1 MDFNKKDAVWQQ
13 WATNTSWV
21 RAALTGLSLTLVVA
35 GAGCSKP
42 PGEKEPVVTVQAE
55 AAEKETIEHRIDA
68 EALLFPLQ
76 QVSITPKITAPVHK
90 FYVNRASKV
99 HTGELLAVLENRD
112 LAAASTES
120 KGLYDQAE
128 AAYTTTTGASL
139 PEEIQKASL
148 EVEGTQRAL
157 DAQQKVYTSRQ
168 ELFQQGAMPRKE
180 LDQAGVDLTNA
191 KNQYAIAAKH
201 LEAMKA
207 IGEKQTLKSAA
218 AQLESAKGHYQ
229 GAEAQLSYSE
239 IRSPI
244 NGVVTDRPLY
254 PGETAAAGTPLLIVM
269 DTSQVI
275 AKAHIAQPDAALLKL
290 GDKATLTV
298 PGDEEK
304 VDGKVT
310 VISPALDPN
319 STTVEIWVQAA
330 NPKQRLRPGTNV
342 HMTML
347 ARTIK
352 DAIIVPAAAVLTGQ
366 DGATTVMVVGD
377 DGRAH
382 QKPVKVGVRQGEDVQ
397 IVEGLNAGEKVVTAG
412 AFGLPDK
419 TKVMVEAAAP
429 AGDEKPAAGEEKGAA
444 DDKKDGDPK
453 AEKKD
458 AK

>member
-1 MDFNKKDAVWQQ
+1 MDANKKNEMSRHQGHNRLLIQ
-13 WATNTSWV
+13 AT
-21 RAALTGLSLTLVVA
+21 LSGIGIVLLAA
-35 GAGCSKP
+35 GAGCSKE
-42 PGEKEPVVTVQAE
+42 PGEKEPTVTVQAE
-55 AAEKETIEHRIDA
+55 AAEKETIEHTIDA

-76 QVSITPKITAPVHK
+76 QVALTPKIAAPVHK

-99 HTGELLAVLENRD
+99 HAGQLLAELENRD

-120 KGLYDQAE
+120 KGLYEQAE
-128 AAYTTTTGASL
+128 AAYATTTGASL

-148 EVEGTQRAL
+148 EVEATKRAL
-157 DAQQKVYTSRQ
+157 DAQQKVYSSRQ

-180 LDQAGVDLTNA
+180 LDQAGVDLINA
-191 KNQYAIAAKH
+191 KNQYEIAAKH

-207 IGEKQTLKSAA
+207 IGEKQALKSAA
-218 AQLESAKGHYQ
+218 GQLESAKGHYQ

-269 DTSQVI
+269 DTSKVI

-290 GDKATLTV
+290 GDKATLTI
-298 PGDEEK
+298 PGQEDK
-304 VDGKVT
+304 VEGNVT

-319 STTVEIWVQAA
+319 STTVEIWVEAT
-330 NPKQRLRPGTNV
+330 NSKQRLRPGTSV

-352 DAIIVPAAAVLTGQ
+352 DAIIVPATAVLTGQ

-382 QKPVKVGVRQGEDVQ
+382 QKPVKVGVRQGEEIQ
-397 IVEGLNAGEKVVTAG
+397 ISEGLNAGEKVVTAG

-419 TKVMVEAAAP
+419 TKVKVEAPPP
-429 AGDEKPAAGEEKGAA
+429 ANDEKPAAGVEKAPA
-444 DDKKDGDPK
+444 DDNKDDK
-453 AEKKD
+453 
-458 AK
+458 